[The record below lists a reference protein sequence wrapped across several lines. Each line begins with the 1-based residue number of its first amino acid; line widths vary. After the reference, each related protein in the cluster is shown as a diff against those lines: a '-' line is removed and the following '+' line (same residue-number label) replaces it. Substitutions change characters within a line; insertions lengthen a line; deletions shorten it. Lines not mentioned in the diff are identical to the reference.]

1 MKTKEFQ
8 IDVTDNEI
16 LANLLGVFDK
26 NLRVIEKALGI
37 EIKNRGNIFL
47 LSGSTEN
54 LIRGEKIIKDLYIS
68 AANEKRMTALI
79 KKYKKT
85 LENKLTI
92 KRNKVVKDE

>member
-26 NLRVIEKALGI
+26 NLRVIEEALGI

-54 LIRGEKIIKDLYIS
+54 LIRGEKSLRIYTL
-68 AANEKRMTALI
+68 ALPMKI
-79 KKYKKT
+79 YQRKKFIY
-85 LENKLTI
+85 
-92 KRNKVVKDE
+92 